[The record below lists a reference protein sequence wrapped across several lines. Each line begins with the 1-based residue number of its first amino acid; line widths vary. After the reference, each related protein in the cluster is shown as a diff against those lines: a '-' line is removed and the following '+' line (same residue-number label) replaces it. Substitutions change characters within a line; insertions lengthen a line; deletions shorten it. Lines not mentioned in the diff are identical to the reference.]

1 MRFSGYYNSHCTPL
15 FYKVVLA
22 IIAGCIWFFSFV
34 SISEA
39 HELLPKEIVTYI
51 QENPD
56 ATPEELR
63 LFATSQDPATAERF
77 RNSSTEEIL
86 AILENPD
93 STFWDNAW
101 DFLKLGFHHILGGAD
116 HILFVLT
123 LLLIFVTVRDLLIFT
138 STFTLAH
145 SITLILAGVGIV
157 VLSPSIVEPLIAL
170 SISVMALVTIFEK
183 RLARFKTRG
192 GPLALIFFFGL
203 FHGLG
208 FAGLLEQI
216 AIPQD
221 KFLSSLLAFNVG
233 VEFGQLAIILI
244 ALPLL
249 LLIRKKAWYPMVAKM
264 LALLIALAGML
275 WFVERTGLLRYYE

>member
-1 MRFSGYYNSHCTPL
+1 MHSSSTFTSSTLPL
-15 FYKVVLA
+15 FYRVLFVLVT
-22 IIAGCIWFFSFV
+22 GCIWFSSFV

-63 LFATSQDPATAERF
+63 AFAESVDPATGERF

-86 AILENPD
+86 SILANPG
-93 STFWDNAW
+93 STFLDNAW
-101 DFLKLGFHHILGGAD
+101 DFVKLGFHHILAGAD
-116 HILFVLT
+116 HILFILT
-123 LLLIFVTVRDLLIFT
+123 LLLIFVTAKDLLMFT
-138 STFTLAH
+138 STFTVAH
-145 SITLILAGVGIV
+145 SITLILAGAGIV
-157 VLSPSIVEPLIAL
+157 VLSPTIVEPLIAL
-170 SISVMALVTIFEK
+170 SISVMALVTLFEN
-183 RLARFKTRG
+183 RLTRFRTRG

-208 FAGLLEQI
+208 FAGLLEAI

-233 VEFGQLAIILI
+233 VEFGQLAIILV
-244 ALPLL
+244 ALPVL
-249 LLIRKKAWYPMVAKM
+249 LLIRKKAWYPLISKIM
-264 LALLIALAGML
+264 ALFIALAGFL
-275 WFVERTGLLRYYE
+275 WFIERSGLIG